1 MRAASRLLATASRS
15 NEFLRPGA
23 PTGLTGLLTH
33 SAPRST
39 LLYLYSSTLE
49 KLSHFPESSVYRQST
64 EALTKHRLKIIEDIR
79 PGGLAEWQERVKK
92 TVDGNPEAFRRV
104 PVLAASGST
113 EHNIVWKAS
122 AIQGTQTD
130 EYEDDPTAQP
140 QLEGLRTAE
149 ERANQREI
157 LERDP
162 VMIPRIEPEPAL
174 TLGQIEEIENAI
186 GGGLIEEVIQVAE
199 GESQL
204 VETLAEHKVYV
215 PQSLLVFL
223 HGLEKHITDLYCRW
237 EDLEESPRAGQWAY
251 FAREAHTGT
260 T

>member
-1 MRAASRLLATASRS
+1 MRVASRLLATASRS

-23 PTGLTGLLTH
+23 PTGLTGLVTH

-39 LLYLYSSTLE
+39 LLYLYSTTLE
-49 KLSHFPESSVYRQST
+49 KLSHFPESSVYRQSA
-64 EALTKHRLKIIEDIR
+64 EALTKHRLKIIENTT

-92 TVDGNPEAFRRV
+92 TVDGNPDAFRRV

-113 EHNIVWKAS
+113 EHNIVWKTS
-122 AIQGTQTD
+122 AIQAAQTD

-162 VMIPRIEPEPAL
+162 VEEHRMIPRIEPEPAL
-174 TLGQIEEIENAI
+174 TQGQIVEIENAI

-199 GESQL
+199 GESRL
-204 VETLAEHKVYV
+204 VETLAEHKVYG
-215 PQSLLVFL
+215 PQYLLVFL
-223 HGLEKHITDLYCRW
+223 W

-251 FAREAHTGT
+251 FARDAHTGT